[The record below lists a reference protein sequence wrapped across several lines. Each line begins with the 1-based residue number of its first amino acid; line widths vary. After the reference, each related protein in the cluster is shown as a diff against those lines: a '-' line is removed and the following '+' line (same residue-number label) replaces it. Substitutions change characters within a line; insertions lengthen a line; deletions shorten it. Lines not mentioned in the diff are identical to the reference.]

1 MYTFKKNQLT
11 ALLPFKACQTV
22 RQKIERELKKIWH
35 GLQCVIC
42 FFYSKNDLLNVNLPS
57 VISGMSESKNSWQ
70 LQKRARSSGDQQV
83 PGSSLVVFFT
93 QWRIQVLNEHFKF
106 TFWPV

>member
-1 MYTFKKNQLT
+1 MGNMF
-11 ALLPFKACQTV
+11 
-22 RQKIERELKKIWH
+22 
-35 GLQCVIC
+35 

-70 LQKRARSSGDQQV
+70 LQKGARSSGGQQV

-93 QWRIQVLNEHFKF
+93 QWRIQVLNVNISNLHIFGLFKC
-106 TFWPV
+106 WQ